1 MSKRIDPA
9 VAWLSS
15 LVAPLSPKEFLLQQA
30 TKLLSESGQ
39 GKPPF
44 DPQKAIPSSVKRV
57 EVTKLSRDGMLIPV
71 AGGFILKLNSQRPL
85 VRRNFACA
93 HEIGHTFFYD
103 LSGQR
108 PWRPYESMSSY
119 WAEEDLCYQFAEE
132 MLMPSS
138 EITRIGGRIPPSL
151 ANFQKLLTTF
161 QVSVEALA
169 RRIRRL
175 SLWQCILIVMATSEG
190 KENLLRRKV
199 IYKHT
204 DYKSR
209 IINWDALLP
218 VAETLDNIVANPAA
232 PRKATLSAS
241 QMFRN
246 VKKDSQWSIEYCGF
260 RGATSK
266 TVVCIA
272 VPKRMMNCTCGS

>member
-30 TKLLSESGQ
+30 AKLLSESGQ

-44 DPQKAIPSSVKRV
+44 DPKKAIPSSVKRV
-57 EVTKLSRDGMLIPV
+57 EITRLSRDGMLIPV
-71 AGGFILKLNSQRPL
+71 EGGFILKLNSQRPL
-85 VRRNFACA
+85 VRQNFACA

-103 LSGQR
+103 LSGPR

-138 EITRIGGRIPPSL
+138 EITRIGGKIPPSL
-151 ANFQKLLTTF
+151 ASFQRLLTTF

-175 SLWQCILIVMATSEG
+175 SLWQCILIVMVASEG
-190 KENLLRRKV
+190 KKNLLGRKV
-199 IYKHT
+199 IYKYT

-218 VAETLDNIVANPAA
+218 VVWTLDNLTANPAV
-232 PRKATLSAS
+232 PKKSTLSAS

-260 RGATSK
+260 RGATAK

-272 VPKRMMNCTCGS
+272 VPK

>member
-30 TKLLSESGQ
+30 AKLLSESGQ

-44 DPQKAIPSSVKRV
+44 DPKKAIPSSVKRV
-57 EVTKLSRDGMLIPV
+57 EITRLSRDGMLIPV
-71 AGGFILKLNSQRPL
+71 KGGFILKLNSQRPL
-85 VRRNFACA
+85 VRQNFACA

-103 LSGQR
+103 LSGPR
-108 PWRPYESMSSY
+108 PWRPYESMASY

-138 EITRIGGRIPPSL
+138 EITRIGGKIPPSL
-151 ANFQKLLTTF
+151 ASFQRLLTTF

-175 SLWQCILIVMATSEG
+175 SLWQCILIVMVASEG
-190 KENLLRRKV
+190 KKNLLGRKV
-199 IYKHT
+199 IYKYT

-218 VAETLDNIVANPAA
+218 VVWTLDNLTANPAV
-232 PRKATLSAS
+232 PKKSTLSAS

-260 RGATSK
+260 RGATAK

-272 VPKRMMNCTCGS
+272 VPK

>member
-30 TKLLSESGQ
+30 AKLLSESGQ

-44 DPQKAIPSSVKRV
+44 DPKKAIPSSVKRV
-57 EVTKLSRDGMLIPV
+57 EITRLSRDGMLIPV
-71 AGGFILKLNSQRPL
+71 EGGFILKLNSQRPL
-85 VRRNFACA
+85 VRQNFACA

-103 LSGQR
+103 LSGPR

-138 EITRIGGRIPPSL
+138 EITRIGGKIPPSL
-151 ANFQKLLTTF
+151 ASFQRLLTAF

-175 SLWQCILIVMATSEG
+175 SLWQCILIVMVASEG
-190 KENLLRRKV
+190 KKNLLGRKV
-199 IYKHT
+199 IYKYT

-218 VAETLDNIVANPAA
+218 VVWTLDNLTANPAV
-232 PRKATLSAS
+232 PKKSTLSAS

-260 RGATSK
+260 RGATAK

-272 VPKRMMNCTCGS
+272 VPK

>member
-30 TKLLSESGQ
+30 AKLLSESGQ
-39 GKPPF
+39 NKPPF
-44 DPQKAIPSSVKRV
+44 DPKRAIPPSVKRV
-57 EVTKLSRDGMLIPV
+57 EITRLSRDGMLIPV
-71 AGGFILKLNSQRPL
+71 EGGFILKLNSQKPL
-85 VRRNFACA
+85 VRQNFACA

-103 LSGQR
+103 LSGPR

-138 EITRIGGRIPPSL
+138 EITRIGDKMPPSL
-151 ANFQKLLTTF
+151 ASFQSLLTTF

-169 RRIRRL
+169 RRIKRL
-175 SLWQCILIVMATSEG
+175 SLWQCILIVMVASEG
-190 KENLLRRKV
+190 KKNLLGRRV
-199 IYKHT
+199 IYKYL
-204 DYKSR
+204 DYKSC

-218 VAETLDNIVANPAA
+218 EVWTLDELTANPRV
-232 PRKATLSAS
+232 PKKSTLSAS
-241 QMFRN
+241 HMFRN
-246 VKKDSQWSIEYCGF
+246 VKKDSQWSIEYRGF
-260 RGATSK
+260 RGATVK
-266 TVVCIA
+266 TLVCIA
-272 VPKRMMNCTCGS
+272 VPK

>member
-15 LVAPLSPKEFLLQQA
+15 LVAPLSPKEFLFQQA
-30 TKLLSESGQ
+30 AKLLSESGQ
-39 GKPPF
+39 AKPPF
-44 DPQKAIPSSVKRV
+44 DPKKAIPSSVKRI
-57 EVTKLSRDGMLIPV
+57 EITRLSRDGMLIPIE
-71 AGGFILKLNSQRPL
+71 GGFILKLNSQRPL
-85 VRRNFACA
+85 VRQNFACA

-103 LSGQR
+103 LSGPR

-132 MLMPSS
+132 MLLPSS
-138 EITRIGGRIPPSL
+138 ELTRIGGKMPPSL
-151 ANFQKLLTTF
+151 ASFQGLLTTF

-175 SLWQCILIVMATSEG
+175 SLWQCILIVMVSSEG
-190 KENLLRRKV
+190 KRNLLERKV
-199 IYKHT
+199 IYKYI
-204 DYKSR
+204 DYKSC

-218 VAETLDNIVANPAA
+218 DVLTLDELTANPRV
-232 PRKATLSAS
+232 PKKSSLSAS
-241 QMFRN
+241 HMFRN
-246 VKKDSQWSIEYCGF
+246 IKKDSQWSIEYRAF
-260 RGATSK
+260 RGATAK

-272 VPKRMMNCTCGS
+272 VPK

>member
-1 MSKRIDPA
+1 MMSKRVDPA

-30 TKLLSESGQ
+30 AELLSGSGQ

-44 DPQKAIPSSVKRV
+44 DPKKATPSSVKRV
-57 EVTKLSRDGMLIPV
+57 EITRLSRDGMLIPV
-71 AGGFILKLNSQRPL
+71 EGGFILKLNSQRPL
-85 VRRNFACA
+85 VRQNFACA

-103 LSGQR
+103 LSGPR

-132 MLMPSS
+132 MLMPSL
-138 EITRIGGRIPPSL
+138 EITRIGGKIPPSL
-151 ANFQKLLTTF
+151 ASFQRLLTTF

-175 SLWQCILIVMATSEG
+175 SLWQCILIVMVASEG
-190 KENLLRRKV
+190 KKNLLGRKV
-199 IYKHT
+199 IYKYT

-218 VAETLDNIVANPAA
+218 VVGTLDNLTANSAVP
-232 PRKATLSAS
+232 KKSTLSAS

-260 RGATSK
+260 RGATAK

-272 VPKRMMNCTCGS
+272 VPK

>member
-30 TKLLSESGQ
+30 AKLLSESGQ

-44 DPQKAIPSSVKRV
+44 DPKKAIPSSVKRV
-57 EVTKLSRDGMLIPV
+57 EITRLSRDGMLIPV
-71 AGGFILKLNSQRPL
+71 EGGFILKLNSQRPL
-85 VRRNFACA
+85 VRQNFACA

-103 LSGQR
+103 LSGPR

-138 EITRIGGRIPPSL
+138 EITRIGGKIPPSL
-151 ANFQKLLTTF
+151 ASFQRLLTTF

-175 SLWQCILIVMATSEG
+175 SLWQCILIVMVASEG
-190 KENLLRRKV
+190 KKNLLGRKV
-199 IYKHT
+199 IYKYT

-218 VAETLDNIVANPAA
+218 VVWTLDNLTANPAV
-232 PRKATLSAS
+232 PKKSTLSAS

-246 VKKDSQWSIEYCGF
+246 VKKDSQWSIEYWGF
-260 RGATSK
+260 RGATAK
-266 TVVCIA
+266 TVVCIG
-272 VPKRMMNCTCGS
+272 VPK

>member
-15 LVAPLSPKEFLLQQA
+15 LVTPLSPKEFLLQQA
-30 TKLLSESGQ
+30 AKLLSESGQ

-44 DPQKAIPSSVKRV
+44 NPKKAIPSSVKRV
-57 EVTKLSRDGMLIPV
+57 EITRLSRDGMLIPV
-71 AGGFILKLNSQRPL
+71 EGGFILKLNSQRPL
-85 VRRNFACA
+85 VRQNFACA

-103 LSGQR
+103 LSGPR

-138 EITRIGGRIPPSL
+138 EITRIGGKIPPSL
-151 ANFQKLLTTF
+151 ASFQRLLTTF

-175 SLWQCILIVMATSEG
+175 SLWQCILIVMVASEG
-190 KENLLRRKV
+190 KKNLLGRKV
-199 IYKHT
+199 IYKYT

-218 VAETLDNIVANPAA
+218 VVWTLDNLTANPAV
-232 PRKATLSAS
+232 PKKSTLSAS

-260 RGATSK
+260 RGATAK

-272 VPKRMMNCTCGS
+272 VPK